1 VVWGLRNLVEAFAPD
16 VTEEMDHRRCLVLA
30 PHPDDEVL
38 GCGGTIARK
47 VRQGTHV
54 SIAFLTDGRGGLAGS
69 PEEVTSLREAEA
81 LRAAATLGL
90 SPDRLTFLRFADGQ
104 LTEHVQD
111 ATIGVRRL
119 VDALG
124 VHDLFV
130 PYRREFHADH
140 IAAWQIGSACR
151 RPGMRLFEYP
161 IWYGPWL
168 WRRLRGRARI
178 AAVSQ
183 LSDARRAVKVSILPF
198 VEVKKRALAAHQ
210 SQVRAFEAQGAW
222 AREFL
227 AAMNGRYELFFT
239 CH

>member
-1 VVWGLRNLVEAFAPD
+1 
-16 VTEEMDHRRCLVLA
+16 MDHRRGLVLA

-69 PEEVTSLREAEA
+69 PEEVTSLR
-81 LRAAATLGL
+81 
-90 SPDRLTFLRFADGQ
+90 
-104 LTEHVQD
+104 
-111 ATIGVRRL
+111 
-119 VDALG
+119 
-124 VHDLFV
+124 
-130 PYRREFHADH
+130 
-140 IAAWQIGSACR
+140 
-151 RPGMRLFEYP
+151 
-161 IWYGPWL
+161 
-168 WRRLRGRARI
+168 GRARI

-210 SQVRAFEAQGAW
+210 SQVQAFEAQGAW